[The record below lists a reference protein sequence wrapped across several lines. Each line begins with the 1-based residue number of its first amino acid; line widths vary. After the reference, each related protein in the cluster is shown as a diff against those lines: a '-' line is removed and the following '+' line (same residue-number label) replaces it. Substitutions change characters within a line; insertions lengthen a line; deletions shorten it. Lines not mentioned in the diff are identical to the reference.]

1 MAPFFTGITRAIGGA
16 GFGKRAGGGSRPE
29 EYVLFGGTSG
39 TILVPSS
46 IASIKIAGSGGGA
59 NGNTP
64 TAAGPEFISGYGG
77 GGAASNIVGNSFPV
91 SGVTALYY
99 SVGNSGED
107 TFIKAN
113 SSGGIDI
120 IRLVGSSGQTGAPA
134 TGGGPN
140 AVAGGN
146 GGAEVVRYNS
156 GNTGLASP
164 SPGGCGG
171 GGSGGS
177 ITANEVP
184 GTAGGAGVAFTA
196 NPNALVRLGSGPA
209 PNTWSFGTS
218 PVSTVSQ
225 PGGSGSQG
233 ESFSY
238 AFGGRSFSNLPQAGS
253 GRGGGAGV
261 GLLYSD
267 PSSPENGQ
275 YFGGGGGGDGTAYG
289 GAYPSVNAR
298 QGGKGILVIQLLL

>member
-1 MAPFFTGITRAIGGA
+1 MSPLLSRLGSSNFGFNKKKGG
-16 GFGKRAGGGSRPE
+16 RSSPE

-46 IASIKIAGSGGGA
+46 ITSIKIAGSGGGA
-59 NGNTP
+59 NGNTAP
-64 TAAGPEFISGYGG
+64 GSPDWNSGYGG
-77 GGAASNIVGNSFPV
+77 GGGASNIVGNSFPV

-113 SSGGIDI
+113 SSGGTDI

-146 GGAEVVRYNS
+146 GGAEVARYSNGS
-156 GNTGLASP
+156 SGLASP

-171 GGSGGS
+171 GGGGGS
-177 ITANEVP
+177 ITNNGEP
-184 GTAGGAGVAFTA
+184 GTAGGAGGAFTA
-196 NPNALVRLGSGPA
+196 NPNALIKLGSGPA
-209 PNTWSFGTS
+209 PNTWSFGTT
-218 PVSTVSQ
+218 PVSTVIT
-225 PGGSGSQG
+225 PLGSGSQG
-233 ESFSY
+233 QSFSY
-238 AFGGRSFSNLPQAGS
+238 AFGGRSFANSGSAGS

-289 GAYPSVNAR
+289 GAFPSVNAR

>member
-1 MAPFFTGITRAIGGA
+1 MAPFFTGFTRAIGGA

-64 TAAGPEFISGYGG
+64 PSSPNWNSGYGG

-146 GGAEVVRYNS
+146 GGAEVVRYSN
-156 GNTGLASP
+156 GNPGLASP

-177 ITANEVP
+177 ITGNGEP
-184 GTAGGAGVAFTA
+184 GLAGGAGGTFTG
-196 NPNALVRLGSGPA
+196 NPNALTRLGAGPA

-225 PGGSGSQG
+225 PSGSGSQG

-238 AFGGRSFSNLPQAGS
+238 AFGGRSFSNLPAAGS